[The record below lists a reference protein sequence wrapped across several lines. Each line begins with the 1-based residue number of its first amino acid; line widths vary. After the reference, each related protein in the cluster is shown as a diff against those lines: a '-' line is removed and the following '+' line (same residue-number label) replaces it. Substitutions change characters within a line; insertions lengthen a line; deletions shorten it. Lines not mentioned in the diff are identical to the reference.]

1 MATDHGMDACPGGS
15 CPMGSLLRIL
25 AGPWT
30 LHIVWI
36 LTSEGPT
43 RFGTLRQKIAG
54 ISAKVLTERLR
65 LLETEGFVLRQYE
78 ASMPPKVTYA
88 PTGRKHELSPILC
101 QLNQLAAS
109 WYGPA
114 VGPAAAPVATSS
126 HSENVPRILPPGA

>member
-1 MATDHGMDACPGGS
+1 MTANHGTKSCSGAG

-30 LHIVWI
+30 LHIIWT
-36 LTSEGPT
+36 LTSEGPA

-65 LLETEGFVLRQYE
+65 LLESEGFVLRQYE
-78 ASMPPKVTYA
+78 ATIPPKVTYA
-88 PTGRKHELSPILC
+88 PTERMRELSPVLC
-101 QLNQLAAS
+101 QLNQLAAA

-114 VGPAAAPVATSS
+114 ETQLGPET
-126 HSENVPRILPPGA
+126 EPRP